1 LRNNLICGRLL
12 VVLEPSARCSQ
23 DYGYWY
29 TNFLTSD
36 LASCMIALDR
46 STKANGCLQVLKG
59 SHKAERISH
68 GPVGVGQTGADP
80 ARVALLQEQGRLEV
94 VHCEMEPG
102 SVLFFHSNLLHSS
115 APNRS
120 PYSRWSLICCYGACG
135 NPPLAHH
142 AEPDGALDPRLA
154 VGLSPKER
162 RFACLDVWGEATRR
176 ATMAAHRERL
186 GIASTS
192 PDRVAAKL

>member
-1 LRNNLICGRLL
+1 
-12 VVLEPSARCSQ
+12 
-23 DYGYWY
+23 
-29 TNFLTSD
+29 
-36 LASCMIALDR
+36 MIALDR

-115 APNRS
+115 APNQS
-120 PYSRWSLICCYGACG
+120 PHSRWSLICCYGACD

-142 AEPDGALDPRLA
+142 TKPDGAPDPRLA
-154 VGLSPKER
+154 VGLSAEEGK
-162 RFACLDVWGEATRR
+162 FACLDVWDEATRR
-176 ATMAAHRERL
+176 ATMAAHRQRL
-186 GIASTS
+186 GLASADPGS
-192 PDRVAAKL
+192 VAAKL